1 MFEPEYLLVSLL
13 SSSVGFVMFMYGRK
27 QGRPVQIG
35 AGLLLLVLPFFLRD
49 AFWLGL
55 ASAVICI
62 AAWSAIKAGL

>member
-49 AFWLGL
+49 ALWLGL
-55 ASAVICI
+55 ASAVICV
-62 AAWSAIKAGL
+62 AAWGAIRAGL

>member
-35 AGLLLLVLPFFLRD
+35 SGLLLLVLPFFLRD
-49 AFWLGL
+49 ALWLGL
-55 ASAVICI
+55 ASAVICV
-62 AAWSAIKAGL
+62 AAWGAIRAGL